1 MFIHERVIF
10 LKHILYSENIFIK
23 LHFARISRVWGNFTQ
38 ILYIDKIN
46 YLTIDSHIRVAEIE
60 LKTFPGIFTTLL
72 RFHFYFI
79 SIQKIYKHN
88 NIYFLT
94 KAPTCTGDASIK
106 VSFFSLHPF
115 TRYILNYSQRRT
127 FLIFFSK
134 KYKIK

>member
-88 NIYFLT
+88 NIFFNESSDLYRRRV
-94 KAPTCTGDASIK
+94 DQSIF
-106 VSFFSLHPF
+106 FFSSSFYAVHIKLF
-115 TRYILNYSQRRT
+115 ATSYL
-127 FLIFFSK
+127 FDLFFQ
-134 KYKIK
+134 KI